1 MPLRFFLIVIS
12 SRILESIRNVFCLI
26 DSCVSQQAADAG
38 KPASPHPSLLVA
50 ANQAAVINA
59 AKNASATPG
68 GTLSKTPAATS
79 VKGSASSAATAKGAV
94 GSAGA
99 PGTVAKGVTSVPV
112 VSMSKGA
119 GLGTLVSVPKGSGTS
134 LVTTGSV
141 AAGGGKTG
149 TTLSG
154 TRHPHFP
161 SRASASTS
169 HVERLC
175 VWSAGMLK
183 IHSGGSSSQ
192 QTVLTIPANQLKQ
205 LGVGSGSG
213 GLQTILMPVGKGRLV
228 VVVGRFELCFEWI
241 LLSRL

>member
-1 MPLRFFLIVIS
+1 MPLRFFLVVIIS

-26 DSCVSQQAADAG
+26 DSCIFQQATDAG
-38 KPASPHPSLLVA
+38 KPTSPHPSLLVA

-68 GTLSKTPAATS
+68 GTLLKTSVATL

-99 PGTVAKGVTSVPV
+99 PGTVAKGVTNVPV

-134 LVTTGSV
+134 LVTTGSL

-154 TRHPHFP
+154 MQRHPCFP
-161 SRASASTS
+161 SYASAS
-169 HVERLC
+169 HVKRP
-175 VWSAGMLK
+175 VFG
-183 IHSGGSSSQ
+183 Q
-192 QTVLTIPANQLKQ
+192 QV
-205 LGVGSGSG
+205 
-213 GLQTILMPVGKGRLV
+213 
-228 VVVGRFELCFEWI
+228 C
-241 LLSRL
+241 